1 VIYLDSAAIVK
12 LVHTEPES
20 GALDLW
26 LAEHIGM
33 PRVSSAIAEIEV
45 PRAIRR
51 CAPAAQARIPMVM
64 GTVARVE
71 IDIAIRTLA
80 ASYQNP
86 TLRSLDAIH
95 LATAQLLATEMGE
108 PPAAFVTYDK
118 RLLKAAAGAGLP
130 TASPGAVGLSGR
142 LRSRCPWSGS
152 GRTGSRPR
160 SAPGRG
166 SSGRRR
172 RRPRR

>member
-20 GALDLW
+20 GALNLW

-45 PRAIRR
+45 PRAILR

-86 TLRSLDAIH
+86 MLRSLDAIH

-118 RLLKAAAGAGLP
+118 RLLAAAAAAGLP
-130 TASPGAVGLSGR
+130 VASPGV
-142 LRSRCPWSGS
+142 SR
-152 GRTGSRPR
+152 
-160 SAPGRG
+160 
-166 SSGRRR
+166 
-172 RRPRR
+172 

>member
-1 VIYLDSAAIVK
+1 MIYLDSAAIVK

-20 GALDLW
+20 AALDRW

-45 PRAIRR
+45 PRAILR
-51 CAPAAQARIPMVM
+51 CAPTKQARIPMVM

-80 ASYQNP
+80 ASYKNP
-86 TLRSLDAIH
+86 MLRSVDAIH

-108 PPAAFVTYDK
+108 SPAAFVRTT
-118 RLLKAAAGAGLP
+118 RGCSRRRPRPAWP
-130 TASPGAVGLSGR
+130 TASPGA
-142 LRSRCPWSGS
+142 
-152 GRTGSRPR
+152 
-160 SAPGRG
+160 AA
-166 SSGRRR
+166 
-172 RRPRR
+172 